1 MSPAQ
6 PRSGRPLRVVLSAE
20 ALLSFVSVWKAAA
33 LAVAELG
40 VAAFFVAGVA
50 APLGTLAPWL
60 VLAMCPLGA
69 FVRAMDLESWALF
82 IPRGLVGRARV
93 AFGGLTGRVTA
104 AAVLVE
110 RMFLAALAA
119 SVTAHYGAS
128 LVVKALG
135 GTGLTGLLAVEE
147 VVVLLSVV
155 LIGLLWIRTRIDLNP
170 TGDVFAKGVW
180 IGVGILT
187 TVAVWGLIT
196 AIRNTAVTAGT
207 FSPPLQTEPR
217 TY

>member
-50 APLGTLAPWL
+50 APLGALAPWL

-93 AFGGLTGRVTA
+93 AFGPVTGRVTA
-104 AAVLVE
+104 AAVLIE

-128 LVVKALG
+128 LAVKALG
-135 GTGLTGLLAVEE
+135 GSGLTGLLAGGV
-147 VVVLLSVV
+147 VVVLL
-155 LIGLLWIRTRIDLNP
+155 LAALL
-170 TGDVFAKGVW
+170 G
-180 IGVGILT
+180 
-187 TVAVWGLIT
+187 
-196 AIRNTAVTAGT
+196 
-207 FSPPLQTEPR
+207 PLR
-217 TY
+217 ARSWYG